1 VDRSWSRPGFWAII
15 GSHVLADFY
24 VGAVGATLPYFVTKA
39 NYSYADIAGLALA
52 QTTTASIAQPGFGL
66 LADKYRLRWAVP
78 ACIAATGLCM
88 SLSTLRPTEYVVVWL
103 LIAAAGLASAGYH
116 PPATMVVRE
125 LAPGSNVAMSFFA
138 AAGNSGVALGPLAVV
153 AVVGPLGLSGTV
165 WLTVPGIAGLAI
177 YGLAGTRDQ
186 VLRQRV
192 RPARSEV
199 EPPAL
204 EGPRVLEAA
213 GAEAARQKRGPREDA
228 ADRWGWFGLLMGSMT
243 VWQLCF
249 VAANTFIGVFM
260 IREFGASE
268 AAASVPL
275 ALIPASGATGTL
287 LGGCLADRGRLAT
300 IRLGYPAALIG
311 SVAIATAPAA
321 WLAVV
326 GTCLLGA
333 GIFLPFAPHI
343 TLSHSYLPRRVGAA
357 TGISIG
363 VTSAIG
369 GLLSAGL
376 GHLADVHGLR
386 LVFVILAVALV
397 AGTVIGFLLR
407 EPDRPGRAS
416 AGEPPVT
423 AEVTP

>member
-1 VDRSWSRPGFWAII
+1 
-15 GSHVLADFY
+15 
-24 VGAVGATLPYFVTKA
+24 
-39 NYSYADIAGLALA
+39 
-52 QTTTASIAQPGFGL
+52 
-66 LADKYRLRWAVP
+66 
-78 ACIAATGLCM
+78 M

-287 LGGCLADRGRLAT
+287 LGGCLADRVGRLAT

-376 GHLADVHGLR
+376 GRLADVHGLR

-416 AGEPPVT
+416 ADEPPVT